1 MKIFPC
7 PEKLKFPVCTLA
19 LAAVCLLSACRQI
32 GESFEETRHPKPE
45 APAPDTRRQSVQSAS
60 AYSTSTSVTHA
71 SDTGSMPQRK
81 FFETSAAGWDS
92 IQQQL
97 YALPGFSGK
106 KLYVYQGFYVYD
118 FQGGM
123 IGISLQ
129 DPDKKM
135 NVDAYRYFKGSW
147 ERQGPVK
154 ITGNI
159 PLERW
164 LMPLDEVK
172 FSALKKIWDIAQ
184 RKSADIEEAQRIT
197 HIFFNYMRQP
207 RVKEWYLSIRSP
219 RKDYYLEFD
228 PEGNLKKVR

>member
-1 MKIFPC
+1 MKIFPY
-7 PEKLKFPVCTLA
+7 PEKLKLSAFILA
-19 LAAVCLLSACRQI
+19 LAALSQLGACRQI
-32 GESFEETRHPKPE
+32 EESFEETRNPKPE
-45 APAPDTRRQSVQSAS
+45 APVPGAGQQVAQQTTT
-60 AYSTSTSVTHA
+60 YSTSTSVTHA
-71 SDTGSMPQRK
+71 SDTGSLPQRH

-118 FQGGM
+118 YQGGM

-129 DPDKKM
+129 DPDKKT

-172 FSALKKIWDIAQ
+172 FSALKKIWDVAQ
-184 RKSADIEEAQRIT
+184 HKSAEIEEAQRIT
-197 HIFFNYMRQP
+197 HIFFNYMKQP

-228 PEGNLKKVR
+228 AEGNLKKVR